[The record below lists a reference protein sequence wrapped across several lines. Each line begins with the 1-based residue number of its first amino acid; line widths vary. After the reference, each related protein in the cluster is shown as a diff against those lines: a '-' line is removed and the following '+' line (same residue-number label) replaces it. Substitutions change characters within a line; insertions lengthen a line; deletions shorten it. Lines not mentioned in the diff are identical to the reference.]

1 MQLRPYQE
9 EAVRRVLKFLGPVVS
24 KGYICIPIGG
34 GKSYIAAQIACQWV
48 LQKPG
53 TSVYIFCNS
62 QGEKVQMER
71 LLHTCNQENHLSPLP
86 DSRITVISNPKKA
99 VPEPFSPEL
108 GSLVIVMDPQGM
120 DGATRTAFSGMENK
134 VSLLGM
140 TNTPELAEN
149 DPFYGAPALY
159 LWGNVGTRFV
169 EYRYLEKLLI
179 PILES
184 QGYSRL
190 EREYWKKEKEDDSLP
205 DIVAYKEGTYYSFTF
220 KAYRAMDVD
229 LQNIQSAIAQV
240 RSYRN
245 SVTVAP
251 EKKFRFGIIYLCRVD
266 GELKKAVWEREQI
279 FLWDVANLLYFC
291 EKDPDLLTA
300 LSIAVPY
307 NLAGLLAEKPVY
319 GAEKTEP
326 LQKSGS
332 KTDAAQ
338 QYIDNLQSCPKGR
351 QAAARYE
358 TVVTEILVYLFET
371 EFSQYSAQH
380 TTRDQMFRMDL
391 LCSLKGSTAFW
402 QMLIQFYRTKFVV
415 FEYKNY
421 EQEVTQNL
429 VYVTEK
435 YLFASALRN
444 VAIIVSRNGFDSHAR
459 HAAEGILKDSGKL
472 ILSLKDED
480 LIRMIRKKQAGEE
493 PSDYLLEKLENYLM
507 GIGV

>member
-24 KGYICIPIGG
+24 KGYICIPTGG
-34 GKSYIAAQIACQWV
+34 GRSFVAALIACQWV

-53 TSVYIFCNS
+53 TSAYIFCNC
-62 QGEKVQMER
+62 QWEKAQMER
-71 LLHTCNQENHLSPLP
+71 SLLICRRENHLAPMS
-86 DSRITVISNPKKA
+86 DSGITIISDLQKEIPESFE
-99 VPEPFSPEL
+99 PEPGVLF
-108 GSLVIVMDPQGM
+108 IVMDPQRM
-120 DGATRTAFSGMENK
+120 DGATRTAFSRMENK

-140 TNTPELAEN
+140 TYTPDLAEN
-149 DPFYGAPALY
+149 DLFYGAPALY

-184 QGYSRL
+184 QGYSQL
-190 EREYWKKEKEDDSLP
+190 EREYWKKEKKDDSLP
-205 DIVAYKEGTYYSFTF
+205 DIVAYKEGAYYSFTF
-220 KAYRAMDVD
+220 KAYRTMDVD
-229 LQNIQSAIAQV
+229 LRNIQSAIAQV

-245 SVTVAP
+245 SATVAS

-266 GELKKAVWEREQI
+266 SQLKKAVWERERI
-279 FLWDVANLLYFC
+279 FLWDIANLLYFC

-307 NLAGLLAEKPVY
+307 ALTGLVSEKPVY
-319 GAEKTEP
+319 GEGKTEP
-326 LQKSGS
+326 LQKADG
-332 KTDAAQ
+332 KKDAAQ
-338 QYIDNLQSCPKGR
+338 QYIHDLQSCPKGK

-358 TVVTEILVYLFET
+358 TIVTEILMYLFET

-402 QMLIQFYRTKFVV
+402 QTLIQFYRTKFVV

-459 HAAEGILKDSGKL
+459 NAAEGILKESGKL
-472 ILSLKDED
+472 MLSLKDED

-493 PSDYLLEKLENYLM
+493 PSDYLLEQLENYLM